1 MSEILTV
8 TQELSVIAAKRIR
21 EMIIEKG
28 MKSGDRLPSES
39 ELGEM
44 FGVSRSTVREAIK
57 LLTAENVVEIK
68 RGRGTFVT
76 VQPGVSKDPL
86 GLEFANQK
94 KLLDNLM
101 ETRMMIEPQIAYL
114 AAQRAKQENIDK
126 LAQIIETIQA
136 AGSNKGNHTPYDVAF
151 HKAIAEC
158 TQNDVLYRI
167 LPIICESI
175 HEGYFKTANVP
186 GSYERAIQSH
196 FNIYQAIVNKDPET
210 AKNETEK
217 HLRQTREDINIL
229 GGKI

>member
-8 TQELSVIAAKRIR
+8 TQELSVVAAKRLR
-21 EMIIEKG
+21 EMIIEKE

-39 ELGEM
+39 ALGEM

-57 LLTAENVVEIK
+57 LLIAENVVEIQ
-68 RGRGTFVT
+68 RGKGTFVT
-76 VQPGVSKDPL
+76 LQPGLSKDPL

-114 AAQRAKQENIDK
+114 AAQRATQANIDK
-126 LAQIIETIQA
+126 LADIIEKIQA

-151 HKAIAEC
+151 HKAVAEC

-175 HEGYFKTANVP
+175 QEGYFKTANVP
-186 GSYERAIQSH
+186 GSYERAIESH
-196 FNIYQAIVNKDPET
+196 FNIFQAIVNKNPET

-217 HLRQTREDINIL
+217 HLRQTKEDINIL
-229 GGKI
+229 GGKT